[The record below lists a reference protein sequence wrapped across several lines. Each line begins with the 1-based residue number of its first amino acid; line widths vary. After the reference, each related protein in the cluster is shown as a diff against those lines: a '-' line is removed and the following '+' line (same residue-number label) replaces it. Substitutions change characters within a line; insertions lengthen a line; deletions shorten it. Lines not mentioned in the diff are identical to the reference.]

1 MILVMVNNIIGF
13 RRQHNY
19 PGNNEGTK
27 NAPQART
34 STLFIYIFTCMKTL
48 GLIGGTS
55 WVSTIDYYR
64 FINQGINNRLGG
76 VNAASLRIHSFNY
89 ADIVKNLDTN
99 NWDAI
104 LKMIADAGINLKNS
118 GAEGIILCG
127 NTTHLVAAE
136 AQAQIGLPIIHI
148 ADATAN
154 AITKEGFKT
163 IALLGTRFTMEH
175 NFFADKLKAAG
186 IQPLTPDKA
195 DRDFIHETLLREMGK
210 GIFKPETKA
219 AYLQII
225 NKLKQQGA
233 EGVILGCTEIPLL
246 IQPADT
252 DLMLFDTAAIHSAAA
267 VDFILN

>member
-34 STLFIYIFTCMKTL
+34 STLFIYIFTRMKTL

-64 FINQGINNRLGG
+64 FSNQGVNNKLGG
-76 VNAASLRIHSFNY
+76 VNAGRLLIHSFNY
-89 ADIVKNLDTN
+89 AGIVKNLDTN
-99 NWDAI
+99 NWGAI

-118 GAEGIILCG
+118 GAERIILCG

-148 ADATAN
+148 ADATAA
-154 AITKEGFKT
+154 AIKKEGFKT

-186 IQPLTPDKA
+186 IQHLHLIKPTAILSTRPCCAKWAKAFLNPKPKPLTCK
-195 DRDFIHETLLREMGK
+195 
-210 GIFKPETKA
+210 
-219 AYLQII
+219 
-225 NKLKQQGA
+225 
-233 EGVILGCTEIPLL
+233 
-246 IQPADT
+246 
-252 DLMLFDTAAIHSAAA
+252 
-267 VDFILN
+267 

>member
-1 MILVMVNNIIGF
+1 
-13 RRQHNY
+13 
-19 PGNNEGTK
+19 
-27 NAPQART
+27 
-34 STLFIYIFTCMKTL
+34 MKTL

-64 FINQGINNRLGG
+64 FINQGINNRVGG
-76 VNAASLRIHSFNY
+76 VAAAQLLIHSFNY

-104 LKMIADAGINLKNS
+104 LKMIVDAGTGLKNS
-118 GAEGIILCG
+118 GAAGIILCG

-148 ADATAN
+148 ADATAA
-154 AITKEGFKT
+154 AIKKEGFKT
-163 IALLGTRFTMEH
+163 VALLGTRFTMEH
-175 NFFADKLKAAG
+175 NFFTDKLRAAG
-186 IQPLTPDKA
+186 ITPLTPEKT

-225 NKLKQQGA
+225 EKLKLQGA
-233 EGVILGCTEIPLL
+233 EGIILGCTEIPLL
-246 IQPADT
+246 IQQADT
-252 DLMLFDTAAIHSAAA
+252 DMMLFDTAAIHSAAA